1 MGLFALEDRVP
12 NVQEG
17 SYVSP
22 DAHIIG
28 DVHIGKGCWIG
39 PGAVIRAD
47 FGTIEIGSHTA
58 VEENCVIH
66 CRPECTCRIGD
77 YVTIGHGALLHG
89 ATIEDYVTVG
99 MGSVVG
105 VNSVLKQWCILGEG
119 TVVKSNQEIS
129 AAAVAVGS
137 PAKEVRHMTDEEKDH
152 QKDLK
157 QFYVDLPERYLGGLK
172 QL

>member
-12 NVQEG
+12 KVQKN

-28 DVHIGKGCWIG
+28 DVHIGEGCWIG

-47 FGTIEIGSHTA
+47 FGTIEIEDCTA
-58 VEENCVIH
+58 IEENCVIH
-66 CRPECTCRIGD
+66 CRPDCLCRIGE

-89 ATIEDYVTVG
+89 TTIEDYVTVG

-105 VNSVLKQWCILGEG
+105 VNSTLKQWCILGEG

-129 AAAVAVGS
+129 AGAVAVGS
-137 PAKEVRHMTDEEKDH
+137 PATEVKFLSDEEKAH

-157 QFYVDLPERYLGGLK
+157 QYYVDLPKRYLDGLRK
-172 QL
+172 L